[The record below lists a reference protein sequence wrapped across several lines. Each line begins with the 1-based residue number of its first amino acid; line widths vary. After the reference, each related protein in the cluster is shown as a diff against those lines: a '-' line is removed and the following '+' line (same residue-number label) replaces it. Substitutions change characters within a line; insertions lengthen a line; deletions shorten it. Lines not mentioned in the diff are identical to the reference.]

1 MLPERLSTDLP
12 SLNENE
18 DRLAIIVDMVVAA
31 AGSISATGIY
41 RARVHNR
48 APLTYNGVGPWF
60 EGKRSAPAKVAASAG
75 LASQL
80 KLEDETAQALR
91 QARDRMGALNFDR
104 VEPEAIVTVGKVQ
117 GIVTRQKNRA
127 GKLIEDFMIAA
138 NEVIARTLKSAGV
151 SAIRRVVNTPNAGR
165 SWSIMPCSAARL
177 FRPSP
182 THAR

>member
-1 MLPERLSTDLP
+1 RRGPRCSSRLTHRPARGFGPDHRIDRDPDIFHVAGEASTDLP

-48 APLTYNGVGPWF
+48 APLTNNGVGPWL
-60 EGKRSAPAKVAASAG
+60 EGKGSAPAKVAASAG

-80 KLEDETAQALR
+80 KLQDETAQALR

-104 VEPEAIVTVGKVQ
+104 VEPEAIVTDGKVQ

-138 NEVIARTLKSAGV
+138 NEVIARTL
-151 SAIRRVVNTPNAGR
+151 
-165 SWSIMPCSAARL
+165 
-177 FRPSP
+177 
-182 THAR
+182 